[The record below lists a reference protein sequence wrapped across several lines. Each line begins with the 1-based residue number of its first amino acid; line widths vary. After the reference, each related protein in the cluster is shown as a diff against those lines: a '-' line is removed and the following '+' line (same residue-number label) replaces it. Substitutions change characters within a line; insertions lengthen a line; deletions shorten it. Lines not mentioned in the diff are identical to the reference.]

1 MLVEFV
7 KIVFV
12 VFFLA
17 IFGTIC
23 AAPFFLP
30 KDKKIIPESCPH
42 CGATPYIREAESYRA
57 VCARCKQ

>member
-1 MLVEFV
+1 MLAEII
-7 KIVFV
+7 KIVFM

-30 KDKKIIPESCPH
+30 KDKDGK
-42 CGATPYIREAESYRA
+42 
-57 VCARCKQ
+57 K